1 MIAAA
6 LVLTFAQLPPVS
18 GIPSLPR
25 GDTCL
30 RTGDRCQTS
39 RNSRPVGGL
48 AFFEFA
54 PASGAGMGSAC
65 ACAAITGARGEAVT
79 FTRTGSA
86 TCSRQGL
93 ATTGIVNGDLVTCA
107 TDQPR
112 VEPIGGALGVR
123 VENSKT
129 NQAIRSREFENA
141 GVWQCNASGVACP
154 VVTADVATAPDG
166 TLTADRLDFPALAA
180 SQFSQIYQTG
190 LSANS
195 VSNTGTVY
203 VRGVSGSGTILLSI
217 ADATPN
223 FSTCAYTSTS
233 WTRCQHTGTKGVGVA
248 ADHAFGV
255 EFAATGASAQ
265 SVFVWGFQAEQ
276 SASYASSYIYTTSAA
291 VTRNDET
298 VFRDETQFGA
308 LLGGAGGSVA
318 ATAQCL
324 NTANRRIVTLATS
337 GGSPNVE
344 WDVNFPAGAVAVT
357 QWFTGAAST
366 FTSTL
371 AIDSVSRRWAQF
383 TAGAGSTLNICR
395 DGACQAGGSRGANQ
409 SGATSLRIHVGNY
422 VSGAFRCDGIITGVC
437 VDPSPSRCR

>member
-1 MIAAA
+1 MLA
-6 LVLTFAQLPPVS
+6 LLLALALGQARPLALPHPAGPLFTNPATLGS
-18 GIPSLPR
+18 
-25 GDTCL
+25 
-30 RTGDRCQTS
+30 
-39 RNSRPVGGL
+39 L

-54 PASGAGMGSAC
+54 PASGAGMGAAC
-65 ACAAITGARGEAVT
+65 ACASITGAKGETVT
-79 FTRTGSA
+79 FTRAGSA

-123 VENSKT
+123 VESARTNSVL
-129 NQAIRSREFENA
+129 RSEQINDPA
-141 GVWQCNASGVACP
+141 WADDVLGVAAP
-154 VVTADVATAPDG
+154 VITADAATAPDG
-166 TLTADRLDFPALAA
+166 TLTADRVQLPAVTGAQYSLRRQPIAA
-180 SQFSQIYQTG
+180 GSTG
-190 LSANS
+190 NAS
-195 VSNTGTVY
+195 VY
-203 VRGVSGSGTILLSI
+203 VRGNGTSGSISI
-217 ADATPN
+217 AADGSLATTIDCP
-223 FSTCAYTSTS
+223 YVSTS
-233 WTRCQHTGTKGVGVA
+233 WSRCTLSAAGSWIFVGTITGYGAASASKGAQDVFLWGAQTEGAGVA
-248 ADHAFGV
+248 TY
-255 EFAATGASAQ
+255 AT
-265 SVFVWGFQAEQ
+265 
-276 SASYASSYIYTTSAA
+276 SYIPTVTAA

-357 QWFTGAAST
+357 QWFTGVAST

-409 SGATSLRIHVGNY
+409 SGATSLRIHIGNY
-422 VSGAFRCDGIITGVC
+422 VSGAFRCDGIVTGVC
-437 VDPSPSRCR
+437 VSQSPSRCR